1 MLTTHEQTLALG
13 ETPRIFKSLSQACDF
28 GVDLAKSLLYRDLEP
43 HRLQVPFPAIRET
56 KQCVLPSVAHQLK
69 KSERKK
75 HELWNKLLYSSV
87 IKFFCLFLDSS
98 ERKVGNPKRI
108 FLIRDQVQLI
118 LLL

>member
-56 KQCVLPSVAHQLK
+56 NQCVLLPSSNTEEKA
-69 KSERKK
+69 EKK
-75 HELWNKLLYSSV
+75 HELWNKLQYSSV
-87 IKFFCLFLDSS
+87 INFLFCLFASS
-98 ERKVGNPKRI
+98 LSELKERKGIAFSYP
-108 FLIRDQVQLI
+108 
-118 LLL
+118 